1 MLIATK
7 PFTYATRRLK
17 AGDTFEPR
25 TRAHE
30 RLLIA
35 LKRAQRS
42 AGENQPDEQQDPA
55 PQAPAPKGDDLASLR
70 KAYEVKFGKRPYH
83 GWDAATL
90 TEKIGAA

>member
-35 LKRAQRS
+35 LKRAQLS
-42 AGENQPDEQQDPA
+42 TGEGQSDEKQDSEPPA
-55 PQAPAPKGDDLASLR
+55 PAAKDDDLASLR
-70 KAYEVKFGKRPYH
+70 KTYETKFGKRPYH
-83 GWDAATL
+83 SWDAATL